1 MYRPF
6 GRRSLAPPPPL
17 SRPDDDAGLVVVV
30 AGRRP
35 SCADPARGQQLPCR
49 LAKRNDFSALMAAT
63 AAGLRHPP
71 PGAARG
77 DYVTALTDFRTA
89 GLDLRDNQVSAA
101 LVATQNG
108 ITADQKA
115 TTILTTQ
122 LGQCRH

>member
-1 MYRPF
+1 
-6 GRRSLAPPPPL
+6 
-17 SRPDDDAGLVVVV
+17 
-30 AGRRP
+30 
-35 SCADPARGQQLPCR
+35 
-49 LAKRNDFSALMAAT
+49 MAAT

-77 DYVTALTDFRTA
+77 DYVTARTDFPTA

>member
-1 MYRPF
+1 MMPAWLWLWLWLWLV
-6 GRRSLAPPPPL
+6 GDLAVL
-17 SRPDDDAGLVVVV
+17 I
-30 AGRRP
+30 
-35 SCADPARGQQLPCR
+35 PAEVS
-49 LAKRNDFSALMAAT
+49 NS
-63 AAGLRHPP
+63 
-71 PGAARG
+71 PGPR
-77 DYVTALTDFRTA
+77 

>member
-1 MYRPF
+1 
-6 GRRSLAPPPPL
+6 
-17 SRPDDDAGLVVVV
+17 
-30 AGRRP
+30 
-35 SCADPARGQQLPCR
+35 
-49 LAKRNDFSALMAAT
+49 MAAT

-71 PGAARG
+71 PGTACG

-108 ITADQKA
+108 ITTDQKA